1 AASDLR
7 ERRRS
12 PRAWPDVPA
21 VPREPAPPRAR
32 PGGCPDPPALQG
44 QEAPRG
50 PRAVGCGSTGRGAAW
65 LARLTGGQKVAGS
78 NPAGP
83 TDELDRERAVAV
95 LIARRYHPE
104 RHLRRPDRIDPGLRV
119 ADPGSRH
126 DDRRADT
133 VRDRG
138 RH

>member
-83 TDELDRERAVAV
+83 TDGVNEGVAPAMDPSQGSPPADRSHDAPKEDVSLSRFESVPNLHSSIRIL
-95 LIARRYHPE
+95 LIPE
-104 RHLRRPDRIDPGLRV
+104 
-119 ADPGSRH
+119 
-126 DDRRADT
+126 
-133 VRDRG
+133 
-138 RH
+138 